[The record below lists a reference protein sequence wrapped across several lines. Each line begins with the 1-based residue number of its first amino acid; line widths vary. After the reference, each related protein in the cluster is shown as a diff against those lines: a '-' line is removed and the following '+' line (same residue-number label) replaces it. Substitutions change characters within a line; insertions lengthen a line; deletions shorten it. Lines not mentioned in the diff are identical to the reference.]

1 MALFRSTTPVS
12 GGRSRRRLDRCLS
25 IAVTQFHHSRLMTVF
40 PPLSPPTSGIPRGR
54 GRFCLQ
60 PRMAPSTSGTGWT
73 RIDRLGAQHHEQ
85 SEGSPG
91 TSKMIEPCYKLLRH
105 CSTNWCGSVKRINRL
120 FYDQTGIWLKKQ
132 FRRKTNWWKCGTCFM
147 RIKLIFAFKLQ
158 KNCWNEFTAVGG
170 DCSHLGTNESRWLS
184 GSITQHI
191 CTAVF
196 IRW

>member
-1 MALFRSTTPVS
+1 
-12 GGRSRRRLDRCLS
+12 
-25 IAVTQFHHSRLMTVF
+25 MTVF
-40 PPLSPPTSGIPRGR
+40 PPSSPPTSGTPSGR

-73 RIDRLGAQHHEQ
+73 RIDRVGAQHHEQ

-105 CSTNWCGSVKRINRL
+105 CSTNWCVSVKKDQSP

-158 KNCWNEFTAVGG
+158 KLLEWIHSCW
-170 DCSHLGTNESRWLS
+170 RWLLS
-184 GSITQHI
+184 FRNKLKQMTVGFDYTTYLYYSFYKVINV
-191 CTAVF
+191 CTSDGWARTTKRELCF
-196 IRW
+196 H

>member
-1 MALFRSTTPVS
+1 MALFRSSTPVS

-40 PPLSPPTSGIPRGR
+40 PPSSPPTSGTPSGR

-73 RIDRLGAQHHEQ
+73 RIDRVGAQHHEQ

-91 TSKMIEPCYKLLRH
+91 TSKMIEPCYEITEALLHKLM
-105 CSTNWCGSVKRINRL
+105 CISKKDQSP

-170 DCSHLGTNESRWLS
+170 DCSHLGTN
-184 GSITQHI
+184 
-191 CTAVF
+191 
-196 IRW
+196 